1 MNRLESMSLLV
12 AVVDAGSM
20 SAAARRL
27 DIPLATVSRK
37 IAELEAYLNTRLLHR
52 TTRQLSLTEAGE
64 SYVAGCRRILDDI
77 AETERAATGEY
88 AAPRGEL
95 IVTAPIVFGRLHI
108 VPAVAAFLAH
118 YPEIDVR
125 LVLTDRVAHLM
136 EEQIDVAL
144 RIGELPDSSLMAVR
158 VGSVRRVICASPA
171 YLAAHG
177 APAEPADLANHP
189 CISFEVLASRRAWV
203 FEAGTGEL
211 TVPVHSRFA
220 VNTAEAAI
228 DAAVLGVG
236 LIRVLSYQVETAL
249 REGALEV
256 VLDGFEARPLPVSL
270 VHKGQAPMPLKLRA
284 FLDFVAPRLRERLAG
299 LTTAAGASR

>member
-177 APAEPADLANHP
+177 APAEPADLANHA

>member
-52 TTRQLSLTEAGE
+52 TTRQLSLSEAGE

-299 LTTAAGASR
+299 LTTAAGAPR

>member
-1 MNRLESMSLLV
+1 MNRIESMSLLV

-203 FEAGTGEL
+203 FEAGKGEL

-256 VLDGFEARPLPVSL
+256 VLGGFEARPLPVSL

-299 LTTAAGASR
+299 

>member
-1 MNRLESMSLLV
+1 MLV
-12 AVVDAGSM
+12 AVIDAGSM
-20 SAAARRL
+20 SAAARQL
-27 DIPLATVSRK
+27 GVPLATVSRK
-37 IAELEAYLNTRLLHR
+37 IADLEAYLNTRLLHR
-52 TTRQLSLTEAGE
+52 TTRQLSRPRLE
-64 SYVAGCRRILDDI
+64 SRMSPVAGASSTTSRKPNVPPP
-77 AETERAATGEY
+77 ANM
-88 AAPRGEL
+88 PRGEL

-108 VPAVAAFLAH
+108 VPVLAAFLAH

-125 LVLTDRVAHLM
+125 LVLTDRVTHLM

-144 RIGELPDSSLMAVR
+144 RIGELPDSSFMATR

-177 APAEPADLANHP
+177 TPAEPADLARHQ
-189 CISFEVLASRRAWV
+189 CITFEVLASRRAWV
-203 FEAGTGEL
+203 FDGEKGEL

-236 LIRVLSYQVETAL
+236 LIRVLSYQVAQAL
-249 REGALEV
+249 RDRTLDV
-256 VLDGFEARPLPVSL
+256 VLDAFESQPLPVSL

-284 FLDFVAPRLRERLAG
+284 FLDLRGGCVSGSRGGDGRLNER
-299 LTTAAGASR
+299 

>member
-1 MNRLESMSLLV
+1 M
-12 AVVDAGSM
+12 
-20 SAAARRL
+20 

-203 FEAGTGEL
+203 FEAGKGEL

-256 VLDGFEARPLPVSL
+256 VLGGFEARPLPVSL

-299 LTTAAGASR
+299 

>member
-12 AVVDAGSM
+12 AVIDAGSM
-20 SAAARRL
+20 SAAARQL
-27 DIPLATVSRK
+27 GIPLATVSRK
-37 IAELEAYLNTRLLHR
+37 VAELESYLNTRLLHR

-108 VPAVAAFLAH
+108 VPVVAAFLAQ

-125 LVLTDRVAHLM
+125 LVLTDRVTHLM

-144 RIGELPDSSLMAVR
+144 RIGELPDSSFMATR

-177 APAEPADLANHP
+177 TPADPADLARHQ
-189 CISFEVLASRRAWV
+189 CITFEVLASRRAWV
-203 FEAGTGEL
+203 FDGEKGEL

-236 LIRVLSYQVETAL
+236 LIRVLSYQVAQAL
-249 REGALEV
+249 RDRTLDV
-256 VLDGFEARPLPVSL
+256 VLDTFESQPLPVSL

-284 FLDFVAPRLRERLAG
+284 FLDFVAPRLRERIAG
-299 LTTAAGASR
+299 LASGG